1 MTVIFWA
8 VAVVAF
14 VILELAT
21 VGLASI
27 WFALGALFALIAAL
41 LGAPLWLQ
49 IVWFAVVS
57 VATLLLTRPLA
68 KKYINAKT
76 MATNADRVI
85 GGRAVVKER
94 IDDLA
99 GTGAVLA
106 DGKMW
111 SARTADGS
119 TVDPKYYRT
128 RPGSLVLTLSPGY
141 LDTLAPGEHPAV
153 LSFTDGTA
161 ETVLVITAPVPKTGD
176 GASPALWIL
185 CVCLGLAAL
194 GFLLRVRRPA
204 GR

>member
-27 WFALGALFALIAAL
+27 WFALGALCALIAAL
-41 LGAPLWLQ
+41 LGAPVWLQ
-49 IVWFAVVS
+49 IVWFVIVS

-68 KKYINAKT
+68 KKYINNKT

-85 GGRAVVKER
+85 GSKAVVKER
-94 IDDLA
+94 IDELA

-111 SARTADGS
+111 SARTADGA
-119 TVDPKYYRT
+119 V
-128 RPGSLVLTLSPGY
+128 
-141 LDTLAPGEHPAV
+141 AEPGEIVTVQEIRGVKLVVEPARA
-153 LSFTDGTA
+153 DEA
-161 ETVLVITAPVPKTGD
+161 ET
-176 GASPALWIL
+176 
-185 CVCLGLAAL
+185 
-194 GFLLRVRRPA
+194 
-204 GR
+204 

>member
-1 MTVIFWA
+1 MNVIFWA

-27 WFALGALFALIAAL
+27 WFALGALCALIAAL

-49 IVWFAVVS
+49 IVWFVIVS

-68 KKYINAKT
+68 KKYINNKT

-85 GGRAVVKER
+85 GSRAVVKER
-94 IDDLA
+94 IDELA

-111 SARTADGS
+111 SARTEDGS
-119 TVDPKYYRT
+119 TAEPGQIVTVREIRGVKLIVDT
-128 RPGSLVLTLSPGY
+128 C
-141 LDTLAPGEHPAV
+141 DA
-153 LSFTDGTA
+153 A
-161 ETVLVITAPVPKTGD
+161 E
-176 GASPALWIL
+176 ASPSEQED
-185 CVCLGLAAL
+185 
-194 GFLLRVRRPA
+194 
-204 GR
+204 